1 MLHWDEIKAKFSDG
15 SMASFYRAKVPGG
28 WLVGIFLSGQAVSI
42 TFYPD
47 PDHKWD
53 GSSLP

>member
-1 MLHWDEIKAKFSDG
+1 MNWEKLKSSFRFS
-15 SMASFYRAKVPGG
+15 AIYRCKVPGG
-28 WLVGIFLSGQAVSI
+28 WLVMVYGSGV

-47 PDHKWD
+47 PEHKWD

>member
-1 MLHWDEIKAKFSDG
+1 VGKVASGRIMKWEKLKSDFKG
-15 SMASFYRAKVPGG
+15 THRCKVPGG
-28 WLVGIFLSGQAVSI
+28 WFVIVYGSGV

-47 PDHKWD
+47 PEHKWD